1 MEKKSRFLVWLI
13 FGLLLSILP
22 ITASIFYLIGL
33 DTTGMTWG
41 QAFYKVIS
49 KGELLLVCFSI
60 LGANVAD
67 LLNNECSNSLAQKT
81 LIGFSLFLCFAMIF
95 LFPVISTNQTFDK
108 NISFNV
114 SWIFL
119 VLSTVMCSISLLTE
133 RK

>member
-1 MEKKSRFLVWLI
+1 MEKKSSFLVWLI

-49 KGELLLVCFSI
+49 KGELLLVFFSI

-67 LLNNECSNSLAQKT
+67 LLNSECSNSLAQKT

-95 LFPVISTNQTFDK
+95 F
-108 NISFNV
+108 
-114 SWIFL
+114 FL
-119 VLSTVMCSISLLTE
+119 
-133 RK
+133 

>member
-1 MEKKSRFLVWLI
+1 
-13 FGLLLSILP
+13 
-22 ITASIFYLIGL
+22 
-33 DTTGMTWG
+33 MTWG

-67 LLNNECSNSLAQKT
+67 LLNSECSNSLAQKT

-95 LFPVISTNQTFDK
+95 LFPVISTNQTFDED
-108 NISFNV
+108 ISFNV